1 MKNLVLLI
9 LLLVGAAFVAKVVIE
24 KGYESKL
31 DDAIAFTQG
40 FVDIRYDEIKIGFDG
55 SIAINGLSVT
65 PSGRDESVSVAS
77 ITATSSDRMFPV
89 KGIEVFENGNF
100 PETFE
105 VDVRRFS
112 APIEILESDGSDGTY
127 FDFLPKGEEC
137 RSFASSFNHAKA
149 GYSRIDADMRVA
161 FDFSDVYNSVVRL
174 EQFDQTA
181 SMTVEWVF
189 NASEVE
195 RVFTRQSD
203 QLPVDDITF
212 TYELESDAA
221 ERFVA
226 HCAKSFSVTPEV
238 YLEKVVG
245 SAKYS
250 QNSFGADLGPEMRAA
265 LVKFMRGGSQFSVAS
280 KPGPQLKKIEQL
292 QFYKAKDILRWMN
305 LTVFLDDEKI
315 PLTASVLAREADS
328 ENGGNN
334 GDAQQSK
341 PKYFSA
347 QVSKANSYIGRWVRI
362 NRSNERKTL
371 EGELPG
377 IDEDNRLM
385 VEMYRH
391 GGLMTLTVG
400 VDEIERFQVLDK

>member
-1 MKNLVLLI
+1 MKKLVVLILVL
-9 LLLVGAAFVAKVVIE
+9 VGVVFVAKVVVE
-24 KGYESKL
+24 KRYESAL
-31 DDAIAFTQG
+31 DDAIAFTRG
-40 FVDIRYDEIKIGFDG
+40 FVEIRYDDIEIGFD

-65 PSGRDESVSVAS
+65 PYGRDESVSAAS
-77 ITATSSDRMFPV
+77 ITAKSSDRMFPV
-89 KGIEVFENGNF
+89 KGLKVFENGNF

-105 VDVRRFS
+105 VDVRQFS
-112 APIEILESDGSDGTY
+112 APIEILESDGSDGSY

-137 RSFASSFNHAKA
+137 RSFASSFNYAKA

-174 EQFDQTA
+174 EQFDQTS
-181 SMTVEWVF
+181 SMTVEWIF

-203 QLPVDDITF
+203 QLPIDNITV
-212 TYELESDAA
+212 TYELEPAAA

-226 HCAKSFSVTPEV
+226 QCAKVFSVTPEV

-265 LVKFMRGGSQFSVAS
+265 LVKFMQGGSQFSLTS
-280 KPGPQLKKIEQL
+280 KPGPQLKKFEQL

-305 LTVFLDDEKI
+305 LTVFLDGEKI
-315 PLTASVLAREADS
+315 PLTASVLADGRDS
-328 ENGGNN
+328 ENDGKNSA
-334 GDAQQSK
+334 AQQSK
-341 PKYFSA
+341 PQYFSA
-347 QVSKANSYIGRWVRI
+347 SASKASSYIGRWVRI
-362 NRSNERKTL
+362 KRSNERKSL
-371 EGELPG
+371 EGELTG
-377 IDEDNRLM
+377 IDERNRLM

-400 VDEIERFQVLDK
+400 VDEVEQFQVLSK

>member
-9 LLLVGAAFVAKVVIE
+9 LLLVGAAFVAKIVIE
-24 KGYESKL
+24 KRYESKL
-31 DDAIAFTQG
+31 DDALVFTRG
-40 FVDIRYDEIKIGFDG
+40 FVDIRYDDIKIGFDG

-65 PSGRDESVSVAS
+65 PNGRDESVSVAS
-77 ITATSSDRMFPV
+77 ITAKSSDRMFPI
-89 KGIEVFENGNF
+89 KGVEIFENGNF

-105 VDVRRFS
+105 VDVRQFS
-112 APIEILESDGSDGTY
+112 APIEIFESDGSDGNY

-137 RSFASSFNHAKA
+137 RSFASSFNYAKA
-149 GYSRIDADMRVA
+149 GYSRIDADIRVA
-161 FDFSDVYNSVVRL
+161 FDFSDVYNSMVRL

-181 SMTVEWVF
+181 STTIEWIF

-203 QLPVDDITF
+203 QLPIDDINV

-221 ERFVA
+221 EQFVA
-226 HCAKSFSVTPEV
+226 QCAKVFKVTPEV

-250 QNSFGADLGPEMRAA
+250 QNSFGADLGPEMRSA
-265 LVKFMRGGSQFSVAS
+265 LVKFMQGGSQFSLTS
-280 KPGPQLKKIEQL
+280 KPGPQLKKFEQL

-305 LTVFLDDEKI
+305 LTVYLDDEKI
-315 PLTASVLAREADS
+315 PLTASVLADEGDS
-328 ENGGNN
+328 ENGANSN
-334 GDAQQSK
+334 VATPSK
-341 PKYFSA
+341 PKYFS
-347 QVSKANSYIGRWVRI
+347 VKASQAKSYLGRWVRI
-362 NRSNERKTL
+362 KRSDDRKSL
-371 EGELPG
+371 EGELRG
-377 IDEDNRLM
+377 IDKDNRLM

-400 VDEIERFQVLDK
+400 VDEIELLQVLDK